1 MGASPEGTSTS
12 PRTVDSM
19 AQNAEAGATM
29 PRNDYVRQI
38 RDTAIA
44 KLGSNVG
51 LRMAGD
57 KLSDLQPTTSMAE
70 ESAAVK
76 YSPEKTSKAPGSQY
90 LAYSSS
96 PARVTGA

>member
-1 MGASPEGTSTS
+1 MGASPEGLSTS
-12 PRTVDSM
+12 PSSGDSA
-19 AQNAEAGATM
+19 AQTAAVGASSPT
-29 PRNDYVRQI
+29 NDFVRQI
-38 RDTAIA
+38 RNSAVA
-44 KLGSNVG
+44 KLGANAG

-70 ESAAVK
+70 ESVTMK
-76 YSPEKTSKAPGSQY
+76 YSPEKTTKAPGSQY